1 MAGEQE
7 LEVEGRESS
16 EAGFVERLRV
26 DLRLGLGEEF
36 IVVLPEN
43 RALRGD
49 GFEAVTMQMVCEFTG
64 KLVDAV
70 EIGVELVAAVG
81 RPDEPTVA
89 KPLEDAVDRVAV
101 VVAPVGDLGRR
112 FAAGRGSTAPRV
124 PFRSAARG
132 TRCGSAGGRG
142 PDSVRRRE
150 HPTGRLVFAG
160 HRVPCR
166 RAPSR
171 RGHRRHERDNS
182 RCGRVSSRVRRSC
195 RRGRLWRGPQ
205 AQYAGARCNILRNRF
220 IN

>member
-101 VVAPVGDLGRR
+101 VVAPVGDLGD
-112 FAAGRGSTAPRV
+112 GS
-124 PFRSAARG
+124 
-132 TRCGSAGGRG
+132 
-142 PDSVRRRE
+142 
-150 HPTGRLVFAG
+150 RLVEVVQHLECLSGQQLGELDVGVLADE
-160 HRVPCR
+160 VPIAFDGASIR
-166 RAPSR
+166 RTTRFRRPSR
-171 RGHRRHERDNS
+171 S
-182 RCGRVSSRVRRSC
+182 V
-195 RRGRLWRGPQ
+195 
-205 AQYAGARCNILRNRF
+205 
-220 IN
+220 

>member
-16 EAGFVERLRV
+16 EAGFVERLRI
-26 DLRLGLGEEF
+26 DLRFGLGEEF

-43 RALRGD
+43 RALQGD

-70 EIGVELVAAVG
+70 EIGVELVAAVS
-81 RPDEPTVA
+81 RPDETTVA

-101 VVAPVGDLGRR
+101 VVAPVGDLGD
-112 FAAGRGSTAPRV
+112 GSRLV
-124 PFRSAARG
+124 EVVQHLERLSGQQFRG

-166 RAPSR
+166 RAPFR
-171 RGHRRHERDNS
+171 RGHRRHER
-182 RCGRVSSRVRRSC
+182 
-195 RRGRLWRGPQ
+195 
-205 AQYAGARCNILRNRF
+205 
-220 IN
+220 